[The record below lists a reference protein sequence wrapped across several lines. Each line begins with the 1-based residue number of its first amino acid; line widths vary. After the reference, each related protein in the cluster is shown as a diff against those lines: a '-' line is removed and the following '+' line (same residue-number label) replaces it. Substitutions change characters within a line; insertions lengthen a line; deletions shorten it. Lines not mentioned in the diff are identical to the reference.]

1 MDCYYH
7 NYFSHNSPQN
17 DNNDEHNDLSRDRY
31 HPSYINK
38 DPNVIKI
45 EPAEKAYKNP
55 RD

>member
-17 DNNDEHNDLSRDRY
+17 DNNGEHNNLSRDCY

-38 DPNVIKI
+38 DHDTYLLYYVN
-45 EPAEKAYKNP
+45 EH
-55 RD
+55 DDLD